1 MTSSTFPKR
10 ISLAIGWTASEGQLR
25 IGGNGPLEEREFDKE
40 KFKKF
45 LGVKVYYVDASKGRV
60 GPELVEQDEDRY
72 EFSHDEWT
80 WYSTSTGLAAV
91 V

>member
-1 MTSSTFPKR
+1 M
-10 ISLAIGWTASEGQLR
+10 
-25 IGGNGPLEEREFDKE
+25 
-40 KFKKF
+40 
-45 LGVKVYYVDASKGRV
+45 KVYYVDASKGRV